1 MENFMKMIDVSQ
13 ALGMVLGQ
21 DLTRI
26 VPGEFK
32 GVAFKKG
39 HIITATDVPMLRSMG
54 KNNIYVM
61 EIQPGDIHEND
72 GANQLAQLSGS
83 KELLFT
89 EPGEGKVNMKAQ
101 CRGVLKIDQERLLS
115 LNMLDGVVLSTL
127 HNDSVVQAGELVASA
142 KVIPLVIPQ
151 ETINEAKAICSN
163 EPLIQIIPLQ
173 RKKAG
178 LIITGNEVYHG
189 IIEDKFEGV
198 ITKKF
203 IELGSEIT
211 KVVTLPDDADL
222 ITTTIKML
230 AKDNDIVFVTG
241 GMSVDPDD
249 VTPVAVRQTG
259 AKVAVYGTPVLPGA
273 MFMAAYLG
281 EVTILGIPACGM
293 FSRITVLDVVLPK
306 VLTGEKITKRY
317 IASLGHGGLCR
328 QCSDGCHYPNCSFAK

>member
-1 MENFMKMIDVSQ
+1 MKIIDVSE

-39 HIITATDVPMLRSMG
+39 HIITADDVPMLRSMG

-72 GANQLAQLSGS
+72 GAQQLSQLAGDQ
-83 KELLFT
+83 ELVFT
-89 EPGEGKVNMKAQ
+89 EPAEGKVNMKAQ
-101 CRGVLKIDQERLLS
+101 CQGLLKIDQDRLAS
-115 LNMLDGVVLSTL
+115 INMLDGLVISTL
-127 HNDSVVQAGELVASA
+127 HNDSVVSKGELVASA
-142 KVIPLVIPQ
+142 KIIPLVIPK
-151 ETINEAKAICSN
+151 EVIEEAQAICAM
-163 EPLIQIIPLQ
+163 EPLIHIIPLEV
-173 RKKAG
+173 KKAG

-203 IELGSEIT
+203 AELGSQIT
-211 KVVTLPDDADL
+211 KTVTLPDDADL
-222 ITTTIKML
+222 IAENIKML
-230 AKDNDIVFVTG
+230 AKDNEIVFVTG

-249 VTPVAVRQTG
+249 VTPVAVGKAG
-259 AKVAVYGTPVLPGA
+259 AEVAVYGTPVLPGA

-293 FSRITVLDVVLPK
+293 FSKITVLDVVLPK
-306 VLTGEKITKRY
+306 VLAGEKITKQY